1 MAYILYFSY
10 GSNMSSKRLQQRV
23 PSATFVSTASLVEH
37 ELRFHKKSHDGSAK
51 CDAFETGNPDDI
63 VIGTLFKIEQSE
75 KYHLDE
81 AEGLGYGYD
90 IKHVK
95 VLLPSGII
103 QEAFTYFAT
112 DIEETLLPYL
122 WYHNHVVTGAR
133 EFHLPPEYI
142 DRIEQV
148 KTIDD
153 PDKQRHQKESAIY

>member
-23 PSATFVSTASLVEH
+23 PSATFVSTATLVEH

-51 CDAFETGNPDDI
+51 CDAFETGNPDDK
-63 VIGTLFKIEQSE
+63 VIGTLFSIEQSE

-95 VLLPSGII
+95 VLLLSGKV

-112 DIEETLLPYL
+112 DIDETLLPYH
-122 WYHNHVVTGAR
+122 WYYNHVVTGAR
-133 EFHLPPEYI
+133 EFKLPPEYI
-142 DRIEQV
+142 AKIEQV

-153 PDKQRHQKESAIY
+153 PDKQRHHKESSIY